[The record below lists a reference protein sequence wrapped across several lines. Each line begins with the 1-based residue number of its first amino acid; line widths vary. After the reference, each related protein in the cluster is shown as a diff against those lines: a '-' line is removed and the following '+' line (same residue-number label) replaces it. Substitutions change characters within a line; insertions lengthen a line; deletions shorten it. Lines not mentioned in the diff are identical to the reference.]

1 MHGHLPDKSEK
12 PAAIAARRSNR
23 LHSRTTQK
31 SCQLRLL
38 LAGYRESV
46 GHYWFRDKDYGFLD
60 NGGGLDIMV
69 RKADLVNCQYLKVGA
84 TVEFEC
90 HTDKKGLM
98 AKNVKLSHQNK
109 SSNRHHENRGAKPFR
124 PGVMT

>member
-1 MHGHLPDKSEK
+1 MQTVVKK
-12 PAAIAARRSNR
+12 
-23 LHSRTTQK
+23 
-31 SCQLRLL
+31 
-38 LAGYRESV
+38 
-46 GHYWFRDKDYGFLD
+46 WFRDKEYGFLD
-60 NGGGLDIMV
+60 NGGGRDIMV

-90 HTDKKGLM
+90 YTDKQGLM

-109 SSNRHHENRGAKPFR
+109 SSNRHHGNRDAKPFR